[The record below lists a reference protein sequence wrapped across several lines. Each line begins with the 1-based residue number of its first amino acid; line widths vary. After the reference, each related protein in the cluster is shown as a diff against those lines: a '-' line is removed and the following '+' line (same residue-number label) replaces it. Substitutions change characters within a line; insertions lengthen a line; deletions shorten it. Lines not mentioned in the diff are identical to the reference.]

1 MYHVIGIG
9 STAVVLYLISYLF
22 YRIEYY
28 SLSFHRKI
36 WNTLLAVSFI
46 ITAIAGLFMALQV
59 TYKWNIPFVKSI
71 LKWHVEFGI
80 GMAITGVIHLIWH
93 LSYFKEIFQ
102 SRENKIR
109 NKNSDKISSTEIS
122 YNLFIVGFVS
132 TAIQLLFIREM
143 LNIAGGYELITGI
156 FLGSWLILS
165 AAGASISMIS
175 HLSDVKKI
183 NLIFSLSPFVSLFF
197 LLIFS
202 RLFLNTGETPSFLV
216 SMIYTLIV
224 LIPIC
229 VVSGFTF
236 TRLMSIAR
244 TNNDSASG
252 TSFSIETAGGI
263 ASGIII
269 SILTHGLLNTYQTL
283 FLIILLSITYTLI
296 TFYLIN
302 IKAKRVFRILM
313 AVLFAGIIIFN
324 IDIIFRQ
331 ILLPGIKVTDS
342 NDTPYGNISR
352 GNYKGE
358 QSVYYNQ
365 RLLTYN
371 DDVVE
376 REENIHYA
384 MLQSNSPEKVILI
397 SGSLLNNLP
406 ELLKYPVKEIVYVE
420 RDPVLAN
427 IEKSRPYS
435 NSNKLIIENE
445 DAFSYIRNSM
455 EMADVI
461 ILLTPPPSTL
471 LLNRYYTTEFFHY
484 VKKRLKAD
492 GIFMCSPGPGDNYLN
507 KESINLYSSIYNSLE
522 DVFINVKPVIGN
534 KLYLI
539 SSDKEISVSFCQLAD
554 IKKIKNTYVSSDYLS
569 DELIVK
575 KSNEVT
581 LLFDN
586 KISQNRSAFP
596 IASFHFQSYFFSS
609 NPGEKVPALIL
620 MMILFAIPAVGIKRR
635 NMLMYFSASALAG
648 FEILILLTLQLIVGN
663 MYQLTGLIIAGL
675 MSGLAIGAGF
685 EIRLISK
692 FSVRVQGL
700 ILIFYYLFFG
710 LFYNSIFVL
719 KSGFSAIA
727 FLIFSAF
734 VPALFTGRIFREIT
748 GKSEGLSAPSG
759 VYSSDLA
766 GSALGFILMTGIA
779 IPAFGIQASVFLM
792 SGLIFAGFLLG
803 TLRN

>member
-1 MYHVIGIG
+1 
-9 STAVVLYLISYLF
+9 
-22 YRIEYY
+22 
-28 SLSFHRKI
+28 
-36 WNTLLAVSFI
+36 
-46 ITAIAGLFMALQV
+46 MALQV

-109 NKNSDKISSTEIS
+109 NKHSDKISSTEIS

-244 TNNDSASG
+244 INNDSAPG

-692 FSVRVQGL
+692 FSVRGQGL

-719 KSGFSAIA
+719 KSGFFAIA

>member
-358 QSVYYNQ
+358 QSVYYNH

>member
-244 TNNDSASG
+244 TNNDSAPG

-609 NPGEKVPALIL
+609 NPGEKIPALIL

-692 FSVRVQGL
+692 FSVRGQGL

-719 KSGFSAIA
+719 KSGFFAIA

>member
-132 TAIQLLFIREM
+132 TSIQLLFIREM

-244 TNNDSASG
+244 INNDSAPG

-342 NDTPYGNISR
+342 KDTPYGNISR

-358 QSVYYNQ
+358 QSVYYNH

-620 MMILFAIPAVGIKRR
+620 MMILFAIPAFGIKRR

-710 LFYNSIFVL
+710 LFYNSIFAL

>member
-109 NKNSDKISSTEIS
+109 NKHSDKISSTEIS

-692 FSVRVQGL
+692 FSVRGQGL

-719 KSGFSAIA
+719 KSGFFAIA